1 MRNIML
7 PEIRALAR
15 AAKGEIDRI
24 FLHWS
29 AGHYSQPFSDYH
41 LNIDYNGEVFT
52 DIRSF
57 TDLLAHTW
65 KQNRRAIGIS
75 MLCCFNATP
84 NDLGPEPPTDYHIEG
99 MAQVIAVLCHE
110 LELPVDLDHV
120 RTHAE
125 QADIDG
131 YGPATTME
139 RWDVWILREGDEPGS
154 GGEILRGKAKYYLAH
169 GLMDQI

>member
-1 MRNIML
+1 
-7 PEIRALAR
+7 
-15 AAKGEIDRI
+15 
-24 FLHWS
+24 
-29 AGHYSQPFSDYH
+29 
-41 LNIDYNGEVFT
+41 
-52 DIRSF
+52 
-57 TDLLAHTW
+57 
-65 KQNRRAIGIS
+65 